1 LGSITYFFIDELRE
15 FFPNDLILRDVVLLF
30 RASREDHVTPGHLD
44 YGLCLLIFDF
54 VSVLLKYLFGGIPLL
69 LGDIGHHPFLD
80 FTDVSAG
87 ITYVLELLVCE

>member
-1 LGSITYFFIDELRE
+1 
-15 FFPNDLILRDVVLLF
+15 VVLVF

-54 VSVLLKYLFGGIPLL
+54 VSILLKYLFGGVPLL
-69 LGDIGHHPFLD
+69 LGDIGHHPVLD

-87 ITYVLELLVCE
+87 ITYVLELLVSE